1 MIEHPVNLNDV
12 LPFCCSFDRLIF
24 KCFTLPV
31 LSNEPCKGRKT
42 ITCNH
47 LAKRVWIAANEGS
60 GDDLLIIC

>member
-1 MIEHPVNLNDV
+1 MIEHPVNLNEV

-31 LSNEPCKGRKT
+31 LLNELCKGRKT

-47 LAKRVWIAANEGS
+47 FLDKWLKEFGQLQMRGS
-60 GDDLLIIC
+60 G

>member
-1 MIEHPVNLNDV
+1 MIEHPVNLNEV

-31 LSNEPCKGRKT
+31 LR
-42 ITCNH
+42 
-47 LAKRVWIAANEGS
+47 GS

>member
-1 MIEHPVNLNDV
+1 MIEHPVNLNEV

-31 LSNEPCKGRKT
+31 LPNEPCKEGKT

-47 LAKRVWIAANEGS
+47 FLDKWLKEFG
-60 GDDLLIIC
+60 